1 MAKGIPGLTR
11 RSSRPNKQPRRATT
25 HTVSQADI
33 RGALGTIRDTDPRRT
48 LKSRFLALLAIMGP
62 GLIVMVGDNDAGGVA
77 TYSQAGQNYGTSLLW
92 TLLLLIPV
100 LVVNQEMVV
109 RLGAV
114 TGIGHA
120 RLIFERFG
128 RFWGSYSVTNLF
140 VLNFFT
146 LVTEFIG
153 ISLALGYFGLSRFIA
168 VPLAVVMLGAITLT
182 GNFRRWEG
190 FMYVFIFANFLV
202 LPLLIFSHPHFP
214 AIAQGTFVPHVQG
227 GLKSEAVL
235 LIISIVGTTVA
246 PWQLFFQQSNVIDKR
261 ITSRWINYERVDT
274 IVGAFVTVLGAGA
287 LIAIT
292 AFAFGGTPL
301 QGAFSDAGGVASG
314 LQHTLGDTAG
324 AFYAIVLLN
333 ASLIGAAA
341 VTLATSY
348 AVGDAFGA
356 HHSLHKS
363 LKDAKLFYTSFML
376 CIALAGAIVLIPKA
390 PLGLITQSVQ
400 ALAGL
405 LLPNAT
411 VFLLLLCNDRQVLG
425 PWVNPRWLNAV
436 ASVIVAVLLTLSATL
451 VITTLFSDLDVR
463 VVVSVLGGLFFGGL
477 CLGGV
482 VALRRSARQAPQ
494 APATVPREEWTMA
507 PLALLER
514 PSWSGAR
521 KAGMYMM
528 GGYLLVTVALLIV
541 KAIELAS

>member
-1 MAKGIPGLTR
+1 
-11 RSSRPNKQPRRATT
+11 
-25 HTVSQADI
+25 
-33 RGALGTIRDTDPRRT
+33 
-48 LKSRFLALLAIMGP
+48 
-62 GLIVMVGDNDAGGVA
+62 
-77 TYSQAGQNYGTSLLW
+77 
-92 TLLLLIPV
+92 
-100 LVVNQEMVV
+100 
-109 RLGAV
+109 
-114 TGIGHA
+114 
-120 RLIFERFG
+120 
-128 RFWGSYSVTNLF
+128 
-140 VLNFFT
+140 
-146 LVTEFIG
+146 
-153 ISLALGYFGLSRFIA
+153 
-168 VPLAVVMLGAITLT
+168 
-182 GNFRRWEG
+182 
-190 FMYVFIFANFLV
+190 
-202 LPLLIFSHPHFP
+202 
-214 AIAQGTFVPHVQG
+214 
-227 GLKSEAVL
+227 